1 MAAVAVEDAL
11 NRGQTDTCAFVYV
24 RGVQAAENAKQFV
37 CVLHVETDAVV
48 PNEIDG
54 LLLLAAAV
62 DLNDGGHAALF
73 KLRGRSLL
81 TTVGLVK
88 TPVSELIHAFVGE
101 HRQAMVET
109 RPAVEGLMLSNAAP
123 CRLEAD
129 ALAALR
135 RLARALWDNSLFLG
149 FPRLAAISRVLT
161 DVLHIDDIS
170 RTELVLTASQ
180 AQLLVRGIEL
190 TDRIVEI
197 VEAQQR
203 EPSTE
208 VELTEFA
215 NAART
220 LGFAWE
226 VTPFTPTS
234 ASRREELA
242 GLSDAEKVEQLLV
255 EESPLQAP
263 PELAP
268 VEVNAPSSAPDMVGI
283 FAQDADEILD
293 HAEQNLL
300 HLEAEP
306 DRLHDLLRQFHT
318 LKGNSGLMG
327 YSEMQRISH
336 RLEDVLQLSRD
347 RQAPLGADSVRL
359 FLKAVDALRQ
369 CVASLRKGGNSSV
382 PDFQAWLQ
390 RVDAWVGASD
400 ESPPAPA
407 PESAVVEVAPPAP
420 AAEPLPVAPAPV
432 EEEAP
437 EPQAAPK
444 PAAQAGDGIRINVER
459 LDQLN
464 DLSSELIAA
473 TAVMM
478 HLSKCREGVDSEQ
491 YEKACH
497 HLDLITS
504 WLQNLSMSM
513 RMVPV
518 ELAFRR
524 LHRLVRDLSE
534 KTGKPIEL
542 QLVGGETEADR
553 RVIEFIVDPLV
564 HLVRNAVDHGIESP
578 EERRRLAKPETGTIR
593 IEAFQR
599 SSEVWIVIS
608 DDGRG
613 LQRAKIL
620 EKARARGLIR
630 ENATVRE
637 EQILDL
643 IFEPGFSTAESVTE
657 VSGRGVGLDVVRK
670 NVERL
675 RGRVDAQSVEG
686 ISTTLTLRIPLTLA
700 VINGMMVRVGA
711 EQFVIPVESIRELVQ
726 PMLADVHRVAES
738 SAVISLRGETIPL
751 FRLADL
757 FTISGAAERASDGIV
772 VVVEDGERHAALLV
786 DETLG
791 QQRVVVK
798 SLRDSLG
805 RVTGISGASV
815 LADGRVRLIM
825 DVPGLIRIALERAR

>member
-1 MAAVAVEDAL
+1 M
-11 NRGQTDTCAFVYV
+11 
-24 RGVQAAENAKQFV
+24 
-37 CVLHVETDAVV
+37 
-48 PNEIDG
+48 
-54 LLLLAAAV
+54 
-62 DLNDGGHAALF
+62 
-73 KLRGRSLL
+73 RS
-81 TTVGLVK
+81 
-88 TPVSELIHAFVGE
+88 
-101 HRQAMVET
+101 R
-109 RPAVEGLMLSNAAP
+109 AAP

-129 ALAALR
+129 ALAVLR
-135 RLARALWDNSLFLG
+135 RLARTLQDNSLFLG
-149 FPRLAAISRVLT
+149 FPRLAAISRVLA
-161 DVLHIDDIS
+161 DVLHAADAE
-170 RTELVLTASQ
+170 RAELVLTVSQ
-180 AQLLVRGIEL
+180 TQLLVRGIEL

-208 VELTEFA
+208 VELTEFSS
-215 NAART
+215 AART
-220 LGFAWE
+220 LGFTWE
-226 VTPFTPTS
+226 VAPFTS
-234 ASRREELA
+234 ASSNRREVIT

-255 EESPLQAP
+255 EEPPPPAP
-263 PELAP
+263 PEPAP
-268 VEVNAPSSAPDMVGI
+268 AETNAASSTPDMVSI
-283 FAQDADEILD
+283 FAQDAEEILD

-300 HLEAEP
+300 HLDAEP
-306 DRLHDLLRQFHT
+306 ERLHDLLRQFHT

-327 YSEMQRISH
+327 YNEMQRISH

-347 RQAPLGADSVRL
+347 RQTPLGADSVRL

-369 CVASLRKGGNSSV
+369 CVASLRKGGGSSV

-400 ESPPAPA
+400 ESPPASAPA
-407 PESAVVEVAPPAP
+407 AVEAAPPAP
-420 AAEPLPVAPAPV
+420 AAEPPPAAPAPA

-444 PAAQAGDGIRINVER
+444 PAAQTGDGIRINVER

-473 TAVMM
+473 TAVML
-478 HLSKCREGVDSEQ
+478 HLSKCRDDVDSEQ
-491 YEKACH
+491 YERACH

-534 KTGKPIEL
+534 KTGKLIEL
-542 QLVGGETEADR
+542 QLIGGETEADR

-564 HLVRNAVDHGIESP
+564 HLVRNAVDHGIEPP

-613 LQRAKIL
+613 LQRDRVLK
-620 EKARARGLIR
+620 KARARGLIR
-630 ENATVRE
+630 ENATLRE

-686 ISTTLTLRIPLTLA
+686 ISTTMTLRIPLTLA
-700 VINGMMVRVGA
+700 VINGMMVRVGT
-711 EQFVIPVESIRELVQ
+711 EQFVIPVESIRELVK
-726 PMLADVHRVAES
+726 PVLADVHRVAES
-738 SAVISLRGETIPL
+738 SAMISLRGETIPL

-757 FTISGAAERASDGIV
+757 FTIRGAVERASDGIV

-786 DETLG
+786 DETFG

-815 LADGRVRLIM
+815 LADGRVRLIL
-825 DVPGLIRIALERAR
+825 DVPGLIRIARESVR

>member
-1 MAAVAVEDAL
+1 
-11 NRGQTDTCAFVYV
+11 
-24 RGVQAAENAKQFV
+24 
-37 CVLHVETDAVV
+37 
-48 PNEIDG
+48 
-54 LLLLAAAV
+54 
-62 DLNDGGHAALF
+62 
-73 KLRGRSLL
+73 
-81 TTVGLVK
+81 
-88 TPVSELIHAFVGE
+88 VSELIHAFVGE

-135 RLARALWDNSLFLG
+135 RLARALRDNSLFLG

-630 ENATVRE
+630 ENATLHE

-675 RGRVDAQSVEG
+675 RGRVDALQRLALEIEVRMHGAGVAVEEIIEPARPRQERRRLFARHADGFAGLRRFEVGEVLAKPLRVLARRFEVPFANLTGGVARRLEPFGQRLLFQRQRPVSVLVHAKPLLVTPGQQSCARRHA
-686 ISTTLTLRIPLTLA
+686 LRRGDVA
-700 VINGMMVRVGA
+700 RRA
-711 EQFVIPVESIRELVQ
+711 AHAFAREPVEVRR
-726 PMLADVHRVAES
+726 ADVPAHALHAEVGP
-738 SAVISLRGETIPL
+738 ALVVGEDDDHVGLPGGGGQPRKTQKTRKEERSELFHGVVPVCRFLPFLPL
-751 FRLADL
+751 AFFSCL
-757 FTISGAAERASDGIV
+757 FTAFSSIPFHRWSS
-772 VVVEDGERHAALLV
+772 
-786 DETLG
+786 
-791 QQRVVVK
+791 QRGGMFCAFHE
-798 SLRDSLG
+798 SQS
-805 RVTGISGASV
+805 A
-815 LADGRVRLIM
+815 
-825 DVPGLIRIALERAR
+825 